1 MALFNQCQT
10 LHQLYGN
17 CYGAFANSRDFVINH
32 PLFLGVSAPD
42 YFMEK
47 LFECTIRGA
56 ELDSSARDP
65 PPRCHPGTRIA
76 ILKRMELWLR
86 DPRRTKRM
94 LWLVGPAGVG
104 KSAIMQTVAEK
115 ECKSSLLA
123 ALFFSAPNGRNDP
136 RKVITTLAYQLAA
149 RYPPYR
155 DYIRTKIMAN
165 PSILEKSIIGQ
176 FTEFIVRP
184 FVTQRLFED
193 TTPVLIFIDGLDE
206 CKGQQEQLLLLSLI
220 SYFTTRFPDVP
231 LLWIVASR
239 PEAHITHH
247 LSRKRHALFF
257 FKEEVPIDSPE
268 ACQDVERFVRVEF
281 AKIRGSS
288 SAIVSHFPNW
298 PCERSL
304 LKLLASAQG
313 LFAYADTATRFIA
326 ERDHIKRFQVVLDLI
341 DQPSLFASPASAAPL
356 ARLDAL
362 YDYIVAQ
369 VDPEDLKCA
378 KQIFS
383 LLLFPAGP
391 SSDQTQSVICNWLE
405 ITPDI
410 LHSALCKLHSV
421 LGIPLPHEP
430 EGRITWY
437 HKSFHDFLQRMQS
450 QLGLPMDATDAAEI
464 YRQHLLNFL
473 SRIPLGEVLL
483 PSILPT
489 FSDRNDSADSFMAP
503 EIPRDAL
510 SWPYRTPDQ
519 LKKGQGDFAKYLVW
533 VYVDDSGLAGLSAS
547 PCTSPDILHAVKVM
561 AGFDFCRGYL
571 CDDIFFK
578 LAEQLQEDRSLLNFP
593 VKAFDLTSIN
603 QDDFD
608 VIYTRGGIKRIRNGF
623 PSNNYYDYIMQR
635 WKIKHPESLLRA
647 FIGNRLRGWVDCT
660 PLLPKS
666 GDTNLEHEDYQWFR
680 MHHETS
686 HLYLH
691 YNFSTIYTSLQEQ
704 GYVNTFLETGIKI
717 LILEESR
724 TLGAI
729 PVGRHKG
736 TAFTALVF
744 HTSKAVA
751 LDQGPFSMAL
761 LSQYQHHMCRRST
774 GAFANSRD
782 LVINHPQ
789 VFLGSPAPDHF
800 MEKFIEYTIRGAELD
815 SSARD
820 PPPRCHP
827 GTRMSILQRVEHWLR
842 NPCRAKRIL
851 WLVGPAGVG
860 KSAIMQT
867 VAENERKSSVLA
879 ALFFS
884 GPSGRN
890 DPRRVIP
897 TLAYQLAARYPPYH
911 DYIRTAT
918 MADPSILEKSIVGQF
933 TELIVKPFVTLQLFK
948 TTGPVLIF
956 IDGLDEC
963 KGQQEQL
970 LLLSL
975 ISYFTA
981 RFPDVPLLW
990 IVASRPEA
998 HITHHLSRK
1007 RLASCFDKEEVPID
1021 SPEACQDVE
1030 SYLPQRK
1037 GFFAYADTAT
1047 RFIAE
1052 RDHINRFQLVLKL
1065 VNEPAS
1071 FTSPDSRS
1079 QPLARLDILYDY
1091 IVAQVDPDDLKH
1103 AKQIFSL
1110 LLFPA
1115 SDIDEMTQSI
1125 MCNWLEISPDTLHGA
1140 LCRLH
1145 SVLRIPLPHESDKE
1159 ITWYHKSFYDFLH
1172 RMRSRLDLPMD
1183 ENDAH
1188 EMHRRHLIKILNS
1201 IPLTDSPT
1209 SPEIPS
1215 HLLTWPY
1222 QTMDEAK
1229 KGQEDYS
1236 EYLAWINVRY
1246 SGLVT
1251 SFYDLWAPEILH
1263 AVKVIAGFEAPP
1275 YYWCHET
1282 FSRFTEQLR
1291 DDGSLLDLPA
1301 RIFFLD
1307 SIEKHHFDVVF
1318 EDEYGTRSEEF
1329 TDDDHD
1335 YVMKRWNSKLPDV
1348 MLEAFIG
1355 NRLRGWVNC
1364 TTFLQGN
1371 DSSEDD
1377 DSSDD
1382 DNLGPALDY
1391 QSAMARRKLNL
1402 YLKYDFS
1409 TIYAT
1414 LQEQGYIVK

>member
-86 DPRRTKRM
+86 DPCRTKRM

-288 SAIVSHFPNW
+288 SAIISHFPNW

-437 HKSFHDFLQRMQS
+437 HKSFHDFLHRMQS

-464 YRQHLLNFL
+464 YRQHLVNLL

-519 LKKGQGDFAKYLVW
+519 LKKGQGDFAKYLVIR
-533 VYVDDSGLAGLSAS
+533 LL
-547 PCTSPDILHAVKVM
+547 L
-561 AGFDFCRGYL
+561 L
-571 CDDIFFK
+571 QFK
-578 LAEQLQEDRSLLNFP
+578 LAEQLQEDRSLLNLP
-593 VKAFDLTSIN
+593 VKTFDLTSIN

-635 WKIKHPESLLRA
+635 WKIKHPESLLSA

-704 GYVNTFLETGIKI
+704 G
-717 LILEESR
+717 
-724 TLGAI
+724 
-729 PVGRHKG
+729 
-736 TAFTALVF
+736 
-744 HTSKAVA
+744 
-751 LDQGPFSMAL
+751 GPFSMAL
-761 LSQYQHHMCRRST
+761 FNQYQHHMCRRST

-782 LVINHPQ
+782 FVINNPQ

-827 GTRMSILQRVEHWLR
+827 GTRISILQRVEHWLR

-890 DPRRVIP
+890 DPRRVIT
-897 TLAYQLAARYPPYH
+897 TLAYQLAARYQPYH

-975 ISYFTA
+975 ISYFTT

-1030 SYLPQRK
+1030 RFVRAEFARIRGSSSVIMSHFPEWPPEMLLLQLLAAAQ
-1037 GFFAYADTAT
+1037 GLFAYADTAT

-1159 ITWYHKSFYDFLH
+1159 ITWYHKPFYDFLH

-1183 ENDAH
+1183 EIDAY
-1188 EMHRRHLIKILNS
+1188 EIHRRYLIKIMNS
-1201 IPLTDSPT
+1201 IPLSEPPLPSIQPTCFHQNHSVDSPT

-1222 QTMDEAK
+1222 QTPDEAK

-1236 EYLAWINVRY
+1236 GYLVWINVRY

-1251 SFYDLWAPEILH
+1251 NFYDLWAPEILH
-1263 AVKVIAGFEAPP
+1263 ALKVIAGFEASP

-1318 EDEYGTRSEEF
+1318 EDEYGTRSEDF
-1329 TDDDHD
+1329 TGDDHD
-1335 YVMKRWNSKLPDV
+1335 YVMKRWNSKVSDV
-1348 MLEAFIG
+1348 MLEVFIG

-1364 TTFLQGN
+1364 TTFLQELGN

-1414 LQEQGYIVK
+1414 LQEQGYIVE